1 MSMRVE
7 SPLDILAMVK
17 LSQNWPCLSRT
28 VVLHPCTHF
37 EVFSLKQNSKYYDS
51 NTTVLHLSLYLN
63 EHNND
68 PKCKLG
74 TAYC

>member
-17 LSQNWPCLSRT
+17 LSQNWTCLSRT

-37 EVFSLKQNSKYYDS
+37 EVFSLKQNKYYDS
-51 NTTVLHLSLYLN
+51 NTIVLHPSFSLLN